1 MGKFYIAVI
10 VFTRSGKILVALAL
24 AFSLGAHWSL
34 LQVVAWVNMTVSY
47 AQDAS
52 IGEALEKTFD
62 GKHACKLCK
71 LVDEGKQQ
79 EQQQSKTVQKHK
91 LELIGSTASEW
102 LSVPMAYDT
111 EFAETFP
118 WRSFTEPPTP
128 PPPRAA

>member
-1 MGKFYIAVI
+1 M
-10 VFTRSGKILVALAL
+10 FTRSGKILVALAL

-34 LQVVAWVNMTVSY
+34 LQVVAWVNMTVYY

-102 LSVPMAYDT
+102 LTVPMAYHT
-111 EFAETFP
+111 EFAGTFP
-118 WRSFTEPPTP
+118 WRSFSEPPTP